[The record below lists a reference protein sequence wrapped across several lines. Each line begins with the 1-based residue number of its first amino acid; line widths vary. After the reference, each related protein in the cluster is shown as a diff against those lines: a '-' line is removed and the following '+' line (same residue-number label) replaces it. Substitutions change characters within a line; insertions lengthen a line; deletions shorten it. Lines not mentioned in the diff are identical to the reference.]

1 MDVYAHSRITW
12 KARKSRVK
20 IFFKVRRLSRF
31 DSVGFDWGSPPMK
44 RTRFVEQSILF
55 YACGDEV
62 RDDDVSPL
70 WPEVWVSHLA
80 K

>member
-1 MDVYAHSRITW
+1 MEVLSGHFSRCEGYHVLIQ
-12 KARKSRVK
+12 R
-20 IFFKVRRLSRF
+20 
-31 DSVGFDWGSPPMK
+31 GFDWGSPPMK

-55 YACGDEV
+55 YACGNEV

-70 WPEVWVSHLA
+70 WPEVWVSHLV